1 MVLNDITNTVN
12 SYTDITDFIDDSEE
26 EEDSDNNSIE
36 SYDGNPK
43 YCLGL
48 CMLWCKHLHGLTNDS
63 TANIDTY
70 WITEERVS
78 LSEFYEDNLDWI
90 SNYRNHIRA
99 LLQNLSTANTY
110 FNNCDIYNRFNPII
124 SNYNNILLRNPYY
137 PNIDII
143 VMEYLPGKEAVAYI
157 KTFWLRLIQKRWKK
171 LFKERQEIIRKRT
184 NPKTLHHRQL
194 HGKWPTGL
202 NNLPDI
208 SQIINF

>member
-12 SYTDITDFIDDSEE
+12 SYTGTIDYIEDDSLYS
-26 EEDSDNNSIE
+26 DSDNDSIE

-48 CMLWCKHLHGLTNDS
+48 CMLWCKYLHGFTNDS
-63 TANIDTY
+63 TTNIDTY

-78 LSEFYEDNLDWI
+78 LNEFYENNLDWI

-99 LLQNLSTANTY
+99 QLHNLNISNTY
-110 FNNCDIYNRFNPII
+110 FNESDIYTRFNPII
-124 SNYNNILLRNPYY
+124 NNYNSILRNPYY
-137 PNIDII
+137 PKIDII

-171 LFKERQEIIRKRT
+171 LYKERQIIIRKRS
-184 NPKTLHHRQL
+184 NPRMLHYRET
-194 HGKWPTGL
+194 HGRWPNGL
-202 NNLPDI
+202 NNLPNI